1 VRISHIELEGCL
13 SNPSA
18 WVASKI
24 SPSSNWPR
32 QGYDA
37 CLKQGIYHF
46 HKTDDPAAG
55 RTKVEYAASR
65 LKLTNRLRIDDAL
78 ARFDSYVHWAVDTGT
93 LVADLRVGIGLDLGS
108 DVILGGQIA
117 RVDITANGYQGVLL
131 GRFNRPWQHE
141 LRLPLIQRAL
151 ANKYDRV
158 ESAFVIAR
166 QELDGTNLET
176 LQFSTAEI
184 DAAEQTAR
192 NLASIIR
199 AEVAAQQ

>member
-1 VRISHIELEGCL
+1 
-13 SNPSA
+13 
-18 WVASKI
+18 
-24 SPSSNWPR
+24 
-32 QGYDA
+32 
-37 CLKQGIYHF
+37 
-46 HKTDDPAAG
+46 
-55 RTKVEYAASR
+55 
-65 LKLTNRLRIDDAL
+65 
-78 ARFDSYVHWAVDTGT
+78 
-93 LVADLRVGIGLDLGS
+93 
-108 DVILGGQIA
+108 LGGQIA